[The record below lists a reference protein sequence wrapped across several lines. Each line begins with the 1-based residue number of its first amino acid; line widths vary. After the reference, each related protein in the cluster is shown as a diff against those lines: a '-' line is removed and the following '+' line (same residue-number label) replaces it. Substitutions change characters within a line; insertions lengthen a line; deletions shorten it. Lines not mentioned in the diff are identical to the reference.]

1 MPRLTSNGGCVSRFP
16 PSGGALRRLVGQ
28 PAHRLSPR
36 CWTRRPSGRRPSA
49 PERFQQ
55 PAPHPP
61 LSTHGCR
68 PADLQ
73 QDPQRPPAQR
83 DHGPR
88 PHGPPP
94 GGTSAPAPLAPPQ
107 QRRRRWIGLLL
118 VLAVLLIAA
127 GIISAIILDRRLSSS
142 PAPQGSSEQTDT
154 TAERPP

>member
-36 CWTRRPSGRRPSA
+36 CFTPPPSAKRPSA

-61 LSTHGCR
+61 LSTHACR

-73 QDPQRPPAQR
+73 QDPQRPTAQR
-83 DHGPR
+83 EPDPR
-88 PHGPPP
+88 PHRP
-94 GGTSAPAPLAPPQ
+94 
-107 QRRRRWIGLLL
+107 
-118 VLAVLLIAA
+118 
-127 GIISAIILDRRLSSS
+127 LSSGGGGG
-142 PAPQGSSEQTDT
+142 AL
-154 TAERPP
+154 